1 MKKILLFIMIV
12 PATVSM
18 LFSQVVTPPA
28 RTTPPAFAGMG
39 GNDFSAVID
48 RTKPVTYSNPVIPGF
63 WSDPSVCRVGEDYYL
78 VTSTFEYFPGVP
90 VFHSRDL
97 VNWEMIGYCIDRP
110 AQLPQGLNIF
120 ATTIRT
126 GNLPCSRKL
135 A

>member
-1 MKKILLFIMIV
+1 MIV

-28 RTTPPAFAGMG
+28 RTKPPAFAGMG